1 METPLKITVSQEH
14 GQVPVTVFHLVGDID
29 GASYEELQTQAK
41 SAYEA
46 GTHYLLLDMTK
57 VKYMSSAG
65 LRALHN
71 IFELLNA
78 NASEEAAKK
87 MKKGILDGSYKSPY
101 LKLLNPARDVARTL
115 STSGFDMFL
124 EIFTNSQTAVNSFK

>member
-1 METPLKITVSQEH
+1 MASPLKITVSQEQ

-29 GASYEELQTQAK
+29 NSSYEELQAQAK
-41 SAYEA
+41 SAYQA
-46 GTHYLLLDMTK
+46 GSHYLLLDLTK

-71 IFELLNA
+71 IFDLLNA
-78 NASEEAAKK
+78 GASEETQKK
-87 MKKGILDGSYKSPY
+87 MKRGILDGSYKSPY
-101 LKLLNPARDVARTL
+101 LKLLNPSRDVKRTL

-124 EIFTNSQTAVNSFK
+124 EIHTNAKAAVNSFN

>member
-1 METPLKITVSQEH
+1 MALPLNITVSQEQ

-29 GASYEELQTQAK
+29 GSSYEELQTQANL
-41 SAYEA
+41 AYEA
-46 GTHYLLLDMTK
+46 GTHYLLLDLTK

-71 IFELLNA
+71 IFDLLNA
-78 NASEEAAKK
+78 GASEETQKK
-87 MKKGILDGSYKSPY
+87 MKRGILDGSYKSPY
-101 LKLLNPARDVARTL
+101 LKLLNPSRDVKRTL

-124 EIFTNSQTAVNSFK
+124 EIHTNAKAAVNSFN